1 MTLYELFHPLI
12 TYMVAS
18 RYEAASG
25 KGPEMDVLLG
35 HIMRELSAIR
45 KTGAVSADVAEG
57 MEDACKYTAFYIDY
71 MVHEGKFPYA
81 REWQDLG
88 RSLYNEL
95 AGDEKFFDYM
105 RQWLAEDTPL
115 ARDHLRLMHAMIA
128 SGFSG
133 SLERRSVQL
142 EELLRSA
149 AEKINLPG
157 EEQAKRSLLD
167 SQRETSLMEMKPRRP
182 VLVAG
187 LVTCACAVI
196 LIASVFFYLHT
207 YRSATMALWQVLDKT
222 GEYIKMEAVLH
233 AQNSD
238 SMVAKGVNLDRKHA
252 EPADTDDVAPER
264 ETEPSPPPVERADS
278 VDVPAEETSITPESG
293 DAPEHTS
300 CMPEEEP
307 RTLPALPQEYAEKSE
322 QSGEEEKER

>member
-1 MTLYELFHPLI
+1 MTLYELFHPLV

-35 HIMRELSAIR
+35 HIMREFSAIR
-45 KTGAVSADVAEG
+45 KTGSVSADLAEG
-57 MEDACKYTAFYIDY
+57 MEDACRYTAFYIDY
-71 MVHEGKFPYA
+71 MVHEGNFPYA

-133 SLERRSVQL
+133 ALERRSVQL

-157 EEQAKRSLLD
+157 EEQAKHSLLD
-167 SQRETSLMEMKPRRP
+167 PQEERSLMEMKPRRP

-187 LVTCACAVI
+187 LVTCACAVV
-196 LIASVFFYLHT
+196 LVASVLFYIHA
-207 YRSATMALWQVLDKT
+207 YRGATMALWQVLDKT
-222 GEYIKMEAVLH
+222 GEHIRMEAVLH

-238 SMVAKGVNLDRKHA
+238 SMVAKGVNLDRKHTG
-252 EPADTDDVAPER
+252 PADAASEK
-264 ETEPSPPPVERADS
+264 ETEPSPSPVERTNPA
-278 VDVPAEETSITPESG
+278 DVPGEETSIVPESG
-293 DAPEHTS
+293 DASEHASYT
-300 CMPEEEP
+300 PEEEP
-307 RTLPALPQEYAEKSE
+307 RPLPELPQEDTE
-322 QSGEEEKER
+322 QFGKEGKE

>member
-1 MTLYELFHPLI
+1 MTLYELFHPLV

-167 SQRETSLMEMKPRRP
+167 SQGKTSLMEMKPRRP

-187 LVTCACAVI
+187 LVTSVCAAI
-196 LIASVFFYLHT
+196 LIASVFFYIHT
-207 YRSATMALWQVLDKT
+207 YRDASVALWKVLDKT
-222 GEYIKMEAVLH
+222 GEYIRMEAVLH

-252 EPADTDDVAPER
+252 EPADLAPEK
-264 ETEPSPPPVERADS
+264 EAEASPPPVERTDSADVS
-278 VDVPAEETSITPESG
+278 GEETSVVPESR
-293 DAPEHTS
+293 DASEHTWRTS
-300 CMPEEEP
+300 EEEP
-307 RTLPALPQEYAEKSE
+307 HVLPELPQEYPE
-322 QSGEEEKER
+322 QFGEEGKE

>member
-1 MTLYELFHPLI
+1 MTLYELFHPLV

-45 KTGAVSADVAEG
+45 KTGAVSTDVAEG

-105 RQWLAEDTPL
+105 RQWLVEDTPL

-133 SLERRSVQL
+133 ALERRGVQL
-142 EELLRSA
+142 EELVRSA
-149 AEKINLPG
+149 AEKINLPD
-157 EEQAKRSLLD
+157 EEQAKHSLLE
-167 SQRETSLMEMKPRRP
+167 SQGEKSLARRKPRRP

-187 LVTCACAVI
+187 LVTCVCAAI
-196 LIASVFFYLHT
+196 LIGSVFFYLHT
-207 YRSATMALWQVLDKT
+207 YREATLALWQVLDKT
-222 GEYIKMEAVLH
+222 GEYIRMEAVLH

-238 SMVAKGVNLDRKHA
+238 SMVVKGVNLDKSPA
-252 EPADTDDVAPER
+252 ERSDVAREKETESSPLPADGAEYADSPE
-264 ETEPSPPPVERADS
+264 EESPP
-278 VDVPAEETSITPESG
+278 ESR
-293 DAPEHTS
+293 DATEHTS
-300 CMPEEEP
+300 RTPEEEP
-307 RTLPALPQEYAEKSE
+307 HVLPELPQEYPE
-322 QSGEEEKER
+322 QLGEEEKES

>member
-1 MTLYELFHPLI
+1 MTLYELFHPLV

-45 KTGAVSADVAEG
+45 KTGAASADLAGG
-57 MEDACKYTAFYIDY
+57 MEDACRYTAFYIDY
-71 MVHEGKFPYA
+71 MVHEGNFPYA

-133 SLERRSVQL
+133 ALERRSVQL

-157 EEQAKRSLLD
+157 EEQAKHSLLD
-167 SQRETSLMEMKPRRP
+167 SQGEQSVVEMKPRSP
-182 VLVAG
+182 VLAAG
-187 LVTCACAVI
+187 LVTCACAVV
-196 LIASVFFYLHT
+196 LVASIFYYIHT
-207 YRSATMALWQVLDKT
+207 YRGATMALWQVLDKT

-238 SMVAKGVNLDRKHA
+238 SMVARGVNLDRKQT
-252 EPADTDDVAPER
+252 EPADTDNVVPEK
-264 ETEPSPPPVERADS
+264 ETEPAPPPVERTDS
-278 VDVPAEETSITPESG
+278 VDVPAVETSVAPESG
-293 DAPEHTS
+293 DASEHTS
-300 CMPEEEP
+300 CVPQEEP
-307 RTLPALPQEYAEKSE
+307 RPLPELPQEDTE
-322 QSGEEEKER
+322 QSGEEEKE

>member
-1 MTLYELFHPLI
+1 MTLYELFHPLV

-35 HIMRELSAIR
+35 HIMREFSAIR

-57 MEDACKYTAFYIDY
+57 MEDACRYTAFYIDY
-71 MVHEGKFPYA
+71 MVHEGNFPYA

-157 EEQAKRSLLD
+157 EEQAKHSLLD
-167 SQRETSLMEMKPRRP
+167 SQGETSSTEMKPRRP
-182 VLVAG
+182 VLAAG
-187 LVTCACAVI
+187 LVTCACAAV
-196 LIASVFFYLHT
+196 LVASVFFYLRT
-207 YRSATMALWQVLDKT
+207 YRGATMALWQVLDKT
-222 GEYIKMEAVLH
+222 VEYIRMEAVLH

-252 EPADTDDVAPER
+252 EPDDVAPEK
-264 ETEPSPPPVERADS
+264 EAKSSPPPEERTNHA
-278 VDVPAEETSITPESG
+278 DVPGEEASPESDDASG
-293 DAPEHTS
+293 YTSYAPEGELRVL
-300 CMPEEEP
+300 PEL
-307 RTLPALPQEYAEKSE
+307 RQERAEKSE
-322 QSGEEEKER
+322 QSGEEEKE

>member
-1 MTLYELFHPLI
+1 MTLYELFHPLV

-35 HIMRELSAIR
+35 HIMRELSTIR
-45 KTGAVSADVAEG
+45 KTGAVSADLAEG
-57 MEDACKYTAFYIDY
+57 MEDACRYTAFYIDY
-71 MVHEGKFPYA
+71 MVHEGNFPYA

-133 SLERRSVQL
+133 ALERRSVQL

-157 EEQAKRSLLD
+157 EEQAKHSLLE
-167 SQRETSLMEMKPRRP
+167 SQGEKLLMKMKPRRP

-196 LIASVFFYLHT
+196 LVASVLFYIHT
-207 YRSATMALWQVLDKT
+207 YRGATVALWQVLDKT
-222 GEYIKMEAVLH
+222 GEYIRMEAVLH

-238 SMVAKGVNLDRKHA
+238 SMVVKGVNLDRKHA
-252 EPADTDDVAPER
+252 ESADAVQEKEAES
-264 ETEPSPPPVERADS
+264 SPPPVEHTNPADA
-278 VDVPAEETSITPESG
+278 PGEGTSIAPGSG
-293 DAPEHTS
+293 DASEHTS
-300 CMPEEEP
+300 CAPEEEP
-307 RTLPALPQEYAEKSE
+307 RQLPELPQEYTE
-322 QSGEEEKER
+322 QLGEEGKE

>member
-1 MTLYELFHPLI
+1 MTLYELFHPLV

-45 KTGAVSADVAEG
+45 KAGAVSDDLSEG
-57 MEDACKYTAFYIDY
+57 MEDACRYTAFYIDY
-71 MVHEGKFPYA
+71 MVHEGKFSYA
-81 REWQDLG
+81 REWRDLG

-115 ARDHLRLMHAMIA
+115 ALDHVRLMHAMIA

-133 SLERRSVQL
+133 ALERRSVQL

-157 EEQAKRSLLD
+157 EEQAKHSLFEP
-167 SQRETSLMEMKPRRP
+167 SGRKSLIELKPCRP

-196 LIASVFFYLHT
+196 LVASVFFYIHT
-207 YRSATMALWQVLDKT
+207 YRGATLALWQVLDKT
-222 GEYIKMEAVLH
+222 GEYIRMEAVLH

-238 SMVAKGVNLDRKHA
+238 SMVVKGVSLDRKPA
-252 EPADTDDVAPER
+252 EPADVASEK
-264 ETEPSPPPVERADS
+264 ETEPSPPPVEHADHADIS
-278 VDVPAEETSITPESG
+278 TEETSAAPEPG
-293 DAPEHTS
+293 DALEHTLT
-300 CMPEEEP
+300 PEEEP
-307 RTLPALPQEYAEKSE
+307 RALPELPQEYMEKSE
-322 QSGEEEKER
+322 QFEEEGKE

>member
-1 MTLYELFHPLI
+1 MTLYELFHPLV

-45 KTGAVSADVAEG
+45 KTGAVSADLAEG
-57 MEDACKYTAFYIDY
+57 MEDACRYTAFYIDY
-71 MVHEGKFPYA
+71 MVHEGNFPYA

-133 SLERRSVQL
+133 ALERRSVQL

-157 EEQAKRSLLD
+157 EEQAKHSLLD
-167 SQRETSLMEMKPRRP
+167 SQGEQSLVEMKPRSP
-182 VLVAG
+182 VLAAG
-187 LVTCACAVI
+187 LVTCACAVV
-196 LIASVFFYLHT
+196 LVASIFYYIHT
-207 YRSATMALWQVLDKT
+207 YRGATMALWQVLDKT

-238 SMVAKGVNLDRKHA
+238 SMVAKGVNLDRKQT
-252 EPADTDDVAPER
+252 EPADTDDVAPEKGA
-264 ETEPSPPPVERADS
+264 EPAPPPVERAVSADVAAEATS
-278 VDVPAEETSITPESG
+278 VAPESD
-293 DAPEHTS
+293 DAPEHAS
-300 CMPEEEP
+300 CAPQEEP
-307 RTLPALPQEYAEKSE
+307 RPLPELPQEDTK
-322 QSGEEEKER
+322 QSGEEEKE